1 MTDSAAAPAPAGA
14 PSPNDCLL
22 TLSLPV
28 ALEEEVL
35 DALLADPELAVGFT
49 LLQGYGMGTRV
60 HLASAMEQVRGR
72 ARRSF
77 VQIALPRE
85 RVPALIDMLQAEM
98 SDAGITWWVVPLL
111 GFGRLG
117 VQHA

>member
-35 DALLADPELAVGFT
+35 DALLAHPELAVGFT

-72 ARRSF
+72 ARLSF
-77 VQIALPRE
+77 VQIALPR
-85 RVPALIDMLQAEM
+85 
-98 SDAGITWWVVPLL
+98 LL
-111 GFGRLG
+111 DGMCDCRRK
-117 VQHA
+117 ASNDTRKDYD

>member
-35 DALLADPELAVGFT
+35 DALLAHPGPVVLSGYACDLYDDALAGWHRT
-49 LLQGYGMGTRV
+49 EIRTATHGG
-60 HLASAMEQVRGR
+60 
-72 ARRSF
+72 
-77 VQIALPRE
+77 LPRTE
-85 RVPALIDMLQAEM
+85 ILWRNHEPHAPAD
-98 SDAGITWWVVPLL
+98 
-111 GFGRLG
+111 R
-117 VQHA
+117 